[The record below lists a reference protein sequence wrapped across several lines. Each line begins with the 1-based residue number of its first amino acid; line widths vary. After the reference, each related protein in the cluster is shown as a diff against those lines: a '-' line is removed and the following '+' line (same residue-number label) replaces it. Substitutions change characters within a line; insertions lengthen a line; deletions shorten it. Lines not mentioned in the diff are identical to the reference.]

1 MISKRACLPLSPKF
15 AINRPNPLPVSSKP
29 PLPADPALRTELAA
43 GLDNAAGADAIALA
57 AMLARSFGDGTV
69 AIIHYGSHAQ
79 HSDARRESAFDFFV
93 MVKSIYRDAYESL
106 ARSVGT
112 SYTPRT
118 ASVLNRVLPPNVIAV
133 NDEAHVPPL
142 AAKCAVLSL
151 DDLRRACSPNARDH
165 FVRGRLFQ
173 YVQLPW
179 ARDDEARSA
188 VTDAIIDA
196 RVGTFSWGLAS
207 LPPTFDAEEYFRA
220 LLERS
225 FSGEIR
231 PERGG
236 RIDALLGAQREIV
249 LRVYDAL
256 LQQLARE
263 RILATSGKVY
273 RLTQPVRALQRLRT
287 GWYFRSSK
295 VRATARWMKYVVLY
309 DDWLDYVVR
318 KIARRSGVTIELT
331 ARERRWPLIFSGP
344 KPYNISVPVLNAVL
358 INNVH
363 DYLGRSQPDGA
374 RDPHDAGLRGDD
386 AKTPGGRGRRAPPD
400 DDHPRHLGAR
410 LADVDHWAGG
420 AEVRRVETFP

>member
-1 MISKRACLPLSPKF
+1 LL
-15 AINRPNPLPVSSKP
+15 
-29 PLPADPALRTELAA
+29 ADPVLRTDLAA
-43 GLDNAAGADAIALA
+43 GLGNAPGPDATTLA

-93 MVKSIYRDAYESL
+93 IVDRYREAYESL

-118 ASVLNRVLPPNVIAV
+118 ASLLSRVLPPNVIAV
-133 NDEAHVPPL
+133 NDDGHVPPL
-142 AAKCAVLSL
+142 AAKCAVLTL
-151 DDLRRACSPNARDH
+151 EDLRRACSPAARDH

-173 YVQLPW
+173 YVQLAW
-179 ARDDEARSA
+179 TRDGKAQAE
-188 VTDAIIDA
+188 VTDAIIEA
-196 RVGTFSWGLAS
+196 RIGTFSWGLTS
-207 LPPTFDAEEYFRA
+207 LPPKFDAEGYFRA

-256 LQQLARE
+256 LQQLAGE
-263 RILATSGKVY
+263 RILAKSGNVY
-273 RLTQPVRALQRLRT
+273 SLTRPVSTLQRLHT

-318 KIARRSGVTIELT
+318 KIARRSGVAIELT
-331 ARERRWPLIFSGP
+331 ARERRWPLIFLWP
-344 KPYNISVPVLNAVL
+344 KAIQ
-358 INNVH
+358 
-363 DYLGRSQPDGA
+363 YLRSRPQRRPDQ
-374 RDPHDAGLRGDD
+374 
-386 AKTPGGRGRRAPPD
+386 
-400 DDHPRHLGAR
+400 
-410 LADVDHWAGG
+410 
-420 AEVRRVETFP
+420 

>member
-1 MISKRACLPLSPKF
+1 
-15 AINRPNPLPVSSKP
+15 
-29 PLPADPALRTELAA
+29 
-43 GLDNAAGADAIALA
+43 
-57 AMLARSFGDGTV
+57 MLARSFGEGTV
-69 AIIHYGSHAQ
+69 AIIHYGSRAQ

-93 MVKSIYRDAYESL
+93 IVDRYRAAYESI

-112 SYTPRT
+112 SYTPRMAAT
-118 ASVLNRVLPPNVIAV
+118 LNKFLAPNVIAV
-133 NDEAHVPPL
+133 TDSSHVPAL

-151 DDLRRACSPNARDH
+151 EDLRRECSPKARDH

-173 YVQLPW
+173 YVQLAW
-179 ARDDEARSA
+179 TRDGEARSA

-196 RVGTFSWGLAS
+196 RVGSFGWGLAS
-207 LPPTFDAEEYFRA
+207 LPPEFDAEQYFRA

-263 RILATSGKVY
+263 RILAKNGNVY
-273 RLTQPVRALQRLRT
+273 QLTKPVRALQRVRT
-287 GWYFRSSK
+287 RWYFRTSK

-331 ARERRWPLIFSGP
+331 ARERRWPLIFLWP
-344 KPYNISVPVLNAVL
+344 KAI
-358 INNVH
+358 H
-363 DYLGRSQPDGA
+363 YLRSRPQRRPDQ
-374 RDPHDAGLRGDD
+374 
-386 AKTPGGRGRRAPPD
+386 
-400 DDHPRHLGAR
+400 
-410 LADVDHWAGG
+410 
-420 AEVRRVETFP
+420 

>member
-1 MISKRACLPLSPKF
+1 M
-15 AINRPNPLPVSSKP
+15 SSKP
-29 PLPADPALRTELAA
+29 LLLADPALRIDLAA
-43 GLDNAAGADAIALA
+43 GLDNVPSPDATALA
-57 AMLARSFGDGTV
+57 AMLARSFGDGTI

-93 MVKSIYRDAYESL
+93 IVSRYRDAYESL

-118 ASVLNRVLPPNVIAV
+118 ASLLNRVLPPNVIAV
-133 NDEAHVPPL
+133 NDASHVPSL

-151 DDLRRACSPNARDH
+151 EDLRQACSPSAGDH

-173 YVQLPW
+173 YVQLAW
-179 ARDDEARSA
+179 TRDGEARAA
-188 VTDAIIDA
+188 VTDAIIEA

-207 LPPTFDAEEYFRA
+207 LPREFDAEQYFRA

-225 FSGEIR
+225 FAGEIR

-236 RIDALLGAQREIV
+236 RTDALLEAQREVV

-263 RILATSGKVY
+263 RILVESGNVY
-273 RLTQPVRALQRLRT
+273 RLTKPVRALQRLRT
-287 GWYFRSSK
+287 AWYFRSSK

-318 KIARRSGVTIELT
+318 KIARRSGVAIELT
-331 ARERRWPLIFSGP
+331 ARERRWPLIFLWP
-344 KPYNISVPVLNAVL
+344 KAIQ
-358 INNVH
+358 
-363 DYLGRSQPDGA
+363 YLRSRPQRRPDQ
-374 RDPHDAGLRGDD
+374 
-386 AKTPGGRGRRAPPD
+386 
-400 DDHPRHLGAR
+400 
-410 LADVDHWAGG
+410 
-420 AEVRRVETFP
+420 